1 MEYEKKSLIILFCT
15 LLLIPFSIYLTLF
28 SPQELA
34 YYKNGWITLWGGSKN
49 DSFLDCE
56 IDQASKTIFAAG
68 SSFSN
73 DKNLYHISKGNEDG
87 IIVAYS
93 LTGKFLWKKSFGGSY
108 VDTFRRILLTKH
120 QELFVLGISS
130 SVDHDVKYLSK
141 GNDDSFILKF
151 KLKGNLQW
159 QKCIGGSNFD
169 CINDIVES
177 KDTIVC
183 VGYTFSNDGDF
194 VNKNR
199 GTADAFIVSLRKSDG
214 HINWL
219 NTFGGSS
226 YDEYKK
232 VLVTK
237 DGYVVI
243 GITGSQDKDMKGYSK
258 GKWDGI
264 IAKYSFDGKLNWIKV
279 WGKDGSDYINDA
291 CITQTNEIVIAGCSE
306 EIKSGSLDGFIALL
320 DSKGK
325 LKWSS
330 YLRGSGEDVLLKVTE
345 ISKGKFIVGGI
356 SNSPDGNFK
365 GRNFGNN
372 DIILVSYDRQG
383 NLIWINNIGGSNDE
397 KFVSIEKYNNKILLC
412 GVSNSNDYH
421 LYRKNKGK
429 NDILLALISE
439 EGQLEK
445 VETFGGENDEVLY
458 AISISG
464 SQIVMVGNSNSKKGI
479 FRRISKG
486 LSDAFLVCLL
496 KF

>member
-1 MEYEKKSLIILFCT
+1 LKYEKKSLIILICT
-15 LLLIPFSIYLTLF
+15 LLLILFGVYLILS
-28 SPQELA
+28 SPRELTNS
-34 YYKNGWITLWGGSKN
+34 KNGWTILWGGSKN
-49 DSFLDCE
+49 DNFLDCKV
-56 IDQASKTIFAAG
+56 DQTSKAIFAVG
-68 SSFSN
+68 SSSSY
-73 DKNLYHISKGNEDG
+73 DKNLSRISKGNEDG
-87 IIVAYS
+87 VAVAYS
-93 LTGKFLWKKSFGGSY
+93 FAGKLLWKKVFGGSY
-108 VDTFRRILLTKH
+108 VDTFGRILLTKS
-120 QELFVLGISS
+120 QELFVIGISS
-130 SVDHDVKYLSK
+130 SIDHDMKYLSK

-151 KLKGNLQW
+151 NLKGNLLW
-159 QKCIGGSNFD
+159 QKSIGGSNFD
-169 CINDIVES
+169 CINDIVDS

-194 VNKNR
+194 ANKNR

-232 VLVTK
+232 VLTTK

-243 GITGSQDKDMKGYSK
+243 GITGSQDKDVKGYSK

-264 IAKYSFDGKLNWIKV
+264 IAKYSFNGKLNWVKV

-291 CITQTNEIVIAGCSE
+291 YITQDNEIIIAGCSE

-330 YLRGSGEDVLLKVTE
+330 YLRGSGEDVFLKVTE
-345 ISKGKFIVGGI
+345 ISRGKFIVGGI
-356 SNSPDGNFK
+356 SNSSDGNLK
-365 GRNFGNN
+365 GKNFGNN

-397 KFVSIEKYNNKILLC
+397 KFVSIEKYNNKILVC
-412 GVSNSNDYH
+412 GVSNSNDHY

-429 NDILLALISE
+429 SDILLALISE

-445 VETFGGENDEVLY
+445 IETFGGENDEALN
-458 AISISG
+458 AISISS

-486 LSDAFLVCLL
+486 LSDALLVNLS